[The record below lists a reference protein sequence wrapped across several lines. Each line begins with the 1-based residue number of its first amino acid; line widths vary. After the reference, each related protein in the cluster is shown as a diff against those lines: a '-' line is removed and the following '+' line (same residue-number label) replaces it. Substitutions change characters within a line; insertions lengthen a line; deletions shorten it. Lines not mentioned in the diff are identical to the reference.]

1 LYFNLTAHG
10 VRWAKAGRMQFRSE
24 FFNAFN
30 TPQFGQPN
38 GIGWVSNDS
47 IVPDTRPRLRA

>member
-1 LYFNLTAHG
+1 
-10 VRWAKAGRMQFRSE
+10 MQFRSE